1 DWDQYSLEMTSDHW
15 YLRYSSTWESPMSG
29 TMYWSKLH
37 AEESDLGTQD
47 RPQTRS
53 DGNPPSPLHGGHG
66 GSAPHGGGPAAWDWD
81 CGWGVEVIP
90 LQLSGFTVQ
99 VTSLGADQY
108 EVVLSPEAANR
119 LVLKVPEVSLY
130 IQPGDPITVDMDV
143 ENLIQ
148 LVNACQ
154 AMLGYSSTYF
164 EDPTGGSVQ
173 FGGGVWD
180 ELIWDSWADSYR
192 RRWYRCKDHPYLK
205 SSSRRY
211 NPDGIPRRC
220 RSRSGS
226 CKKYFPQ

>member
-1 DWDQYSLEMTSDHW
+1 
-15 YLRYSSTWESPMSG
+15 
-29 TMYWSKLH
+29 
-37 AEESDLGTQD
+37 
-47 RPQTRS
+47 
-53 DGNPPSPLHGGHG
+53 
-66 GSAPHGGGPAAWDWD
+66 
-81 CGWGVEVIP
+81 
-90 LQLSGFTVQ
+90 
-99 VTSLGADQY
+99 
-108 EVVLSPEAANR
+108 
-119 LVLKVPEVSLY
+119 
-130 IQPGDPITVDMDV
+130 MDV